1 MGLNFNQA
9 WLESVARFR
18 SETATELF
26 QAITFMGGVEG
37 YLIIIA
43 LIYGFFGK
51 RLAVSASIVV
61 LLSMIANHLLKT
73 LIQNPRPFVE
83 DGTYQDAWAVS
94 AARASE
100 LVAEYST
107 PSGHAMAA
115 AAFYGFLVLRATDW
129 RGRFGLILVPILIGI
144 SRPVLGV
151 HYFEDIALGWL
162 LGGGIAAFAAYRID
176 AFWARWCNLDIGM
189 RTLFALL
196 LSRAVWGATLALT
209 GRSVSELPT
218 EFVSVLGFLSGVLM
232 AAPLEA
238 KNIKYEVLERSLI
251 TRGVRFIL
259 MLSIL
264 VATLIILEIPTL
276 LISEPVGLVETVWRY
291 VRYAIVGAIG
301 VLFVPWLFIRMK
313 LAASEQNP
321 GEIDRAA

>member
-1 MGLNFNQA
+1 
-9 WLESVARFR
+9 
-18 SETATELF
+18 
-26 QAITFMGGVEG
+26 
-37 YLIIIA
+37 
-43 LIYGFFGK
+43 
-51 RLAVSASIVV
+51 
-61 LLSMIANHLLKT
+61 
-73 LIQNPRPFVE
+73 
-83 DGTYQDAWAVS
+83 
-94 AARASE
+94 
-100 LVAEYST
+100 
-107 PSGHAMAA
+107 MAA

-189 RTLFALL
+189 QTLFALL
-196 LSRAVWGATLALT
+196 LSLAVWGATLGLT

-238 KNIKYEVLERSLI
+238 KSIKYEVLERSLI